1 MLSRIFIV
9 HLEQIKGTSKVLLE
23 PIIVSIQTAFYY
35 LDFVLILLLVTFE
48 EVFLYYVCTPG
59 ITGIKADSKVGKSL
73 ALANITKRCCDQKEP
88 SEVF

>member
-35 LDFVLILLLVTFE
+35 LDFVLILLLVTLKRCF
-48 EVFLYYVCTPG
+48 YYVCTPG